1 MKFLLCVFL
10 ALWYSNV
17 SAKSVQADECCMPET
32 YEAVSMGVLHIHPNT
47 MQQVTK
53 ISADFKKSRYAQN
66 LTSYSETEVVYELLL
81 VFMSK
86 DIAYL
91 VDLGAKTCSK
101 SLGKFEIERCLP
113 SEAKYIGSAKIGG
126 VLDIDSYAD
135 PTGTNTLQV
144 TQKDC
149 LPVSQSAIDAS
160 ADIYGGFSFYN
171 VTSTIADESVFD
183 IPSYCEEAQVV
194 EDIHMLPAFRKFNSL
209 FLNNLFSN
217 K

>member
-1 MKFLLCVFL
+1 MKFLLCVIL

-17 SAKSVQADECCMPET
+17 GAKSVQADDCCMPET
-32 YEAVSMGVLHIHPNT
+32 WEAVGMGVLHIHPNT
-47 MQQVTK
+47 MQHVTK
-53 ISADFKKSRYAQN
+53 YSADFKKSRYAQN
-66 LTSYSETEVVYELLL
+66 LTSYSETEVKYELLL
-81 VFMSK
+81 VFMSQ
-86 DIAYL
+86 DIAYF

-101 SLGKFEIERCLP
+101 SSGKFVIDRCVD

-126 VLDIDSYAD
+126 ILDIDSYAD
-135 PTGTNTLQV
+135 PTGSITFQV

-149 LPVSQSAIDAS
+149 LYVSQSVFDAN

-171 VTSTIADESVFD
+171 VTSTIADESVFK

-209 FLNNLFSN
+209 FF